1 MNNSQFPTARTNGL
15 VVQDVPNE
23 VLVYDLESN
32 KAHCLNQT
40 AAMVWKACD
49 GKTSVPDISRMIG
62 SQTGEK
68 VSDDLVWLAIDQLQ
82 ENNLLE
88 TQVQTKFAGQ
98 SRREAL
104 KKIGMASMIALPI
117 IASLAAPNTVLA
129 STSCSCPSGPGPA
142 GTSPGTTIGPGDT
155 ECTNQ
160 IALGSN
166 CGAWCQPGGICG
178 ASDPT
183 PPVIP

>member
-1 MNNSQFPTARTNGL
+1 MNNSQYPTARTSGL
-15 VVQDVPNE
+15 VVQDVPDE

-49 GKTSVPDISRMIG
+49 GKTSVPEIARRIG
-62 SQTGEK
+62 SQTGEN

-82 ENNLLE
+82 ENSLLE
-88 TQVQTKFAGQ
+88 AQIQSKFAGR

-117 IASLAAPNTVLA
+117 IASLAAPTSVMA
-129 STSCSCPSGPGPA
+129 STSCNCPGGATPQGN
-142 GTSPGTTIGPGDT
+142 G
-155 ECTNQ
+155 EC
-160 IALGSN
+160 ALQTPN
-166 CGAWCQPGGICG
+166 CGGTCNTSFIC
-178 ASDPT
+178 
-183 PPVIP
+183 V

>member
-49 GKTSVPDISRMIG
+49 GKTSVSEIAQLIG

-82 ENNLLE
+82 ENSLLE
-88 TQVQTKFAGQ
+88 AELQSKFAGQ
-98 SRREAL
+98 SRRDAL

-117 IASLAAPNTVLA
+117 IASLAAPKSVLA
-129 STSCSCPSGPGPA
+129 STSCTCTQLGQADSLDCQLQATCPQDACSA
-142 GTSPGTTIGPGDT
+142 
-155 ECTNQ
+155 
-160 IALGSN
+160 
-166 CGAWCQPGGICG
+166 GGICTTG
-178 ASDPT
+178 
-183 PPVIP
+183 

>member
-15 VVQDVPNE
+15 VVQDVPDE

-40 AAMVWKACD
+40 AAMVWRACD
-49 GKTSVPDISRMIG
+49 GKTSVPEIARLIG

-82 ENNLLE
+82 ENSLLE
-88 TQVQTKFAGQ
+88 AQIQSKFAGQ

-104 KKIGMASMIALPI
+104 KRIWMASMIALPI
-117 IASLAAPNTVLA
+117 IASLAAPKSVMA
-129 STSCSCPSGPGPA
+129 SSSCGCAAENDPGLCGLTAGCPTA
-142 GTSPGTTIGPGDT
+142 
-155 ECTNQ
+155 
-160 IALGSN
+160 N
-166 CGAWCQPGGICG
+166 CN
-178 ASDPT
+178 ASL
-183 PPVIP
+183 VCV

>member
-15 VVQDVPNE
+15 VVQDVPDE

-49 GKTSVPDISRMIG
+49 GKTSVSDIARSIG

-68 VSDDLVWLAIDQLQ
+68 VADDLVWLAIDQLQ
-82 ENNLLE
+82 ENSLLE
-88 TQVQTKFAGQ
+88 VQVPTKFAGQ

-117 IASLAAPNTVLA
+117 IASLAAPKSVLA
-129 STSCSCPSGPGPA
+129 SSSCAC
-142 GTSPGTTIGPGDT
+142 TT
-155 ECTNQ
+155 N
-160 IALGSN
+160 SN
-166 CGAWCQPGGICG
+166 CDPSSNPGCTGGCDTTFGVCSAAI
-178 ASDPT
+178 PT
-183 PPVIP
+183 PTPEP

>member
-1 MNNSQFPTARTNGL
+1 MINSQFPTARTSGL

-40 AAMVWKACD
+40 AALVWRACD
-49 GKTSVPDISRMIG
+49 GKTSVPEIARLIG
-62 SQTGEK
+62 SQAGEK

-82 ENNLLE
+82 ENGLLGS
-88 TQVQTKFAGQ
+88 QIHTKFASQ

-117 IASLAAPNTVLA
+117 IASLAAPKSVMAN
-129 STSCSCPSGPGPA
+129 TSCSCASSSDPSACA
-142 GTSPGTTIGPGDT
+142 GTTCPSTTT
-155 ECTNQ
+155 CTNFRC
-160 IALGSN
+160 S
-166 CGAWCQPGGICG
+166 
-178 ASDPT
+178 T
-183 PPVIP
+183 T

>member
-23 VLVYDLESN
+23 VLVYDLETN

-40 AAMVWKACD
+40 AAMVWRACD
-49 GKTSVPDISRMIG
+49 GKTSVPEIANIVA

-82 ENNLLE
+82 ENSLVE
-88 TQVQTKFAGQ
+88 AEVAARFAGQ

-104 KKIGMASMIALPI
+104 KRIGLASMIALPV
-117 IASLAAPNTVLA
+117 IASLAAPTSVMA
-129 STSCSCPSGPGPA
+129 STSCACTEGNGTASPPSCFV
-142 GTSPGTTIGPGDT
+142 GT
-155 ECTNQ
+155 C
-160 IALGSN
+160 
-166 CGAWCQPGGICG
+166 
-178 ASDPT
+178 PT
-183 PPVIP
+183 AFCRSSFCSAV

>member
-15 VVQDVPNE
+15 VVQDVPDE

-40 AAMVWKACD
+40 SAMVWRACD
-49 GKTSVPDISRMIG
+49 GKTSVPDIARLIG
-62 SQTGEK
+62 SQTGEN

-88 TQVQTKFAGQ
+88 AEIRTKFAGQ

-104 KKIGMASMIALPI
+104 KKIGVASMIALPI
-117 IASLAAPNTVLA
+117 VASLAAPSTVMA
-129 STSCSCPSGPGPA
+129 ATSCFCNDPNTADSADCAGQTSCPQNACNGA
-142 GTSPGTTIGPGDT
+142 GVCVAG
-155 ECTNQ
+155 
-160 IALGSN
+160 
-166 CGAWCQPGGICG
+166 
-178 ASDPT
+178 
-183 PPVIP
+183 

>member
-49 GKTSVPDISRMIG
+49 GNTSVSDIARLIG

-82 ENNLLE
+82 ENSLLE
-88 TQVQTKFAGQ
+88 AQVQTKFAGQ

-117 IASLAAPNTVLA
+117 IASLAAPTSVLA
-129 STSCSCPSGPGPA
+129 ATSCLCPSGPGVQ
-142 GTSPGTTIGPGDT
+142 GNF
-155 ECTNQ
+155 ECTSEPN
-160 IALGSN
+160 GSA
-166 CGAWCQPGGICG
+166 CGNRDVCATGGVCV
-178 ASDPT
+178 AP
-183 PPVIP
+183 